1 MSSQQKG
8 PASGSQ
14 KPASDIEQVGVLSR
28 VSDGKLFSLG
38 FGSTRIGRQRR
49 ADLVVT
55 DKTVSRH
62 HADIIYE
69 NGRYVLYDH
78 STNGT
83 WVNGALVAVAQP
95 LRDRDAVKF
104 GKAEFVFALKAMPSH
119 EAVRAASVTTPKRV
133 PRTSTL
139 IMREGKGKGRLARRA
154 RELVILLVLLVVAAV
169 VVYFVFPDFAQQ
181 IIQRLPAPL
190 RSLLG
195 GP

>member
-1 MSSQQKG
+1 MSG
-8 PASGSQ
+8 HL
-14 KPASDIEQVGVLSR
+14 KPAGDVEQVGVLTR
-28 VSDGKLFSLG
+28 VADGKLFSLG

-49 ADLVVT
+49 ADLVIT

-69 NGRYVLYDH
+69 SGRYVLYDH

-83 WVNGALVAVAQP
+83 WVNGTLVAVAQP

-104 GKAEFVFALKAMPSH
+104 GKAEFVFALKEMPSE
-119 EAVRAASVTTPKRV
+119 EAVRGADATAPKRV
-133 PRTSTL
+133 PRSSTL
-139 IMREGKGKGRLARRA
+139 IMREGKGRGRGARRL
-154 RELVILLVLLVVAAV
+154 RQLVALLIVLLVAAA
-169 VVYFVFPDFAQQ
+169 VVYFVFPDVAQQ

-190 RSLLG
+190 RSLFG